1 MQGVQRYR
9 HFRPRVL
16 QPMTDRSTPA
26 ADRGDPRPSP
36 EAVVRHYSRNG
47 DWAPRITQ
55 LMREHGLDPGD
66 PEAMAPLE
74 QLHLGGHEATRALA
88 DWAGIAGGRV
98 LDVGCGI
105 GGPARMLAHSF
116 GCAVTGIDLTPGYCR
131 DAAALSR
138 QVGLSDRTRF
148 ACASAHDLP
157 FADASFPWAWTQH
170 AAMNIPDK
178 RAMYAEIA
186 RVLEPG
192 GRLVLHDIV
201 AGPGREPYFP
211 VPWASTPDGSFLLPA
226 SGVHELLRT
235 MGLRER
241 AWEDLTKAAVQRIQ
255 DARAAM
261 RAAAPEGLGP
271 HLLQGAE
278 FLEMR
283 RNLARNLEEGRV
295 AVVRAV
301 FEKA

>member
-1 MQGVQRYR
+1 
-9 HFRPRVL
+9 
-16 QPMTDRSTPA
+16 MTDSSSPA
-26 ADRGDPRPSP
+26 AEAGDPRPSP

-66 PEAMAPLE
+66 PDAMAPLD
-74 QLHLGGHEATRALA
+74 QLHLGGPEATRALA
-88 DWAGIAGGRV
+88 NWAGIAGGRV

-116 GCAVTGIDLTPGYCR
+116 GCEVTGIDLTPGYSR
-131 DAAALSR
+131 DATALSR
-138 QVGLSDRTRF
+138 QVGLSARTGF

-157 FADASFPWAWTQH
+157 FPDGRFPWVWTQH

-211 VPWASTPDGSFLLPA
+211 VPWASTPDASFLLPA
-226 SGVHELLRT
+226 RGVHELLT
-235 MGLRER
+235 AAGLRER
-241 AWEDLTKAAVQRIQ
+241 AWADLTKAAVQRVQ
-255 DARAAM
+255 DARERM
-261 RAAAPEGLGP
+261 RAGEPEGLGP

-278 FLEMR
+278 FQEMR

-295 AVVRAV
+295 GVIRAV
-301 FEKA
+301 FEKG